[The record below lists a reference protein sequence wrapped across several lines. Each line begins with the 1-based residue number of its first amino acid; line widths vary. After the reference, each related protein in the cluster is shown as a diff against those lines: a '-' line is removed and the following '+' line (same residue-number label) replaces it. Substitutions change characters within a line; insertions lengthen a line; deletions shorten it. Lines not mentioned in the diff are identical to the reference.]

1 MPSSGEAKHRQNV
14 FRGGGHKRKGRVG
27 TVIERTGKVSPAKAV
42 TVARKVRA
50 KVAEAVGV
58 DTKTLA
64 VLTPE
69 EIKAKIA
76 LNEEDIA
83 KMNGIASGRDVPRN
97 AVSILGAQKLKLSVA
112 GLLTQ
117 NLNVT
122 GSLTAALEQ
131 VQQRMVKNEEPGE
144 ADDPQEG

>member
-1 MPSSGEAKHRQNV
+1 MATDPRKNDR
-14 FRGGGHKRKGRVG
+14 FRVHKRKGYAG
-27 TVIERTGKVSPAKAV
+27 TVTERTGKINPPKSV
-42 TVARKVRA
+42 TAARKVRKKIA
-50 KVAEAVGV
+50 AAAGV
-58 DTKTLA
+58 EERLLS

-69 EIKAKIA
+69 EVKQRIGVAHEDVSM
-76 LNEEDIA
+76 LNDIA
-83 KMNGIASGRDVPRN
+83 AGRNVPRN

-131 VQQRMVKNEEPGE
+131 VQERIAKNGGDVA